1 MGLVA
6 GAAGTPGAFDE
17 DPPVSLKD
25 RRLRSKEPSDLISG
39 PAAERPI
46 VQAQAYLAIGAG
58 LIGLLTLA
66 LPHPSYFNVPGLLA
80 VQLFALG
87 MGVWALTFPSRVPFW
102 LLRIGPGIA
111 AVDTTIA
118 VILSGDATSGYAMF
132 YLWVG
137 LYAFYF
143 PGSRRQTAFYV
154 LFTAANYLVAIALTP
169 TTPAGSGAGTEI
181 YSSFVIAAGTLVTA
195 GILLTYLRG
204 RVERLI
210 SRLTDAAHTDPLT
223 GLPNRAGF
231 YRALDT
237 EIERVRP
244 DKRPVSALVIDVDFF
259 KEVNR
264 RHGTES
270 ADSTLQQLGSLL
282 ENSTRLIDSVARLE
296 GQQFA
301 VLLPELDKNA
311 AYLVAEQLLGKVRDV
326 FRPPAVVI
334 TISVGISTFPED
346 GEERDALFQAAT
358 DSLRAA
364 KVLGRNR
371 AVVFS
376 PEVEHTL
383 TSAGRRASLE
393 REANLSSALSLATK
407 LDGQDPYTTK
417 HSQTVGELCKQTV
430 RELGMTEG
438 HAQRVQL
445 AGVLHDI
452 GKVAVPEAI
461 VRKPGPLNDEEWAQ
475 MRRHPELG
483 ARILSGPGLEDL
495 RGWVLAHHER
505 PDGRGYPK
513 GLSAVDIPLEAS
525 VLAVCDAYEAM
536 TSDRIYGPAIGAQAA
551 SEELRRCAGT
561 QFEPAVV
568 DALLSAVAAAGAI
581 AES

>member
-39 PAAERPI
+39 RAAERPI
-46 VQAQAYLAIGAG
+46 VQVQAYLGIGAG

-66 LPHPSYFNVPGLLA
+66 LPHPSYVNVPGVLA
-80 VQLFALG
+80 VQLVALG
-87 MGVWALTFPSRVPFW
+87 MGIWAFSRPDAVPFW
-102 LLRIGPGIA
+102 LLRAGPVIA
-111 AVDTTIA
+111 TVDTTFA

-154 LFTAANYLVAIALTP
+154 LFTAVNYLVAIALTP
-169 TTPAGSGAGTEI
+169 TPPDSGGGTGI
-181 YSSFVIAAGTLVTA
+181 YTSFVIAAGTLVTA

-210 SRLTDAAHTDPLT
+210 GRLTDAARTDPLT

-231 YRALDT
+231 YLALET
-237 EIERVRP
+237 EIERLRSGE
-244 DKRPVSALVIDVDFF
+244 RPVSTLVVDVDFF

-264 RHGTES
+264 RHGTEA
-270 ADSTLQQLGSLL
+270 ADSTLQQLGSVL
-282 ENSTRLIDSVARLE
+282 EKSTRLIDTVARLE

-301 VLLPELDKNA
+301 VLLPEVDKND
-311 AYLVAEQLLGKVRDV
+311 AYLVAEQLLAEVREV

-334 TISVGISTFPED
+334 TISVGIATFPVD

-358 DSLRAA
+358 DALRAA

-376 PEVEHTL
+376 EMVEHTL
-383 TSAGRRASLE
+383 TSAGRSASLE
-393 REANLSSALSLATK
+393 QEANLSSALSLAAK
-407 LDGQDPYTTK
+407 LDGQSPYTTK
-417 HSQTVGELCKQTV
+417 HSQTVGELCKLTV
-430 RELGMTEG
+430 REMGMTEG

-452 GKVAVPEAI
+452 GKVAIPEAI
-461 VRKPGPLNDEEWAQ
+461 VTKPGPLTEEEWVQ
-475 MRRHPELG
+475 VRRHPELG
-483 ARILSGPGLEDL
+483 ARILSGAGLEDL

-513 GLSAVDIPLEAS
+513 GLCALDIPLEAS

-536 TSDRIYGPAIGAQAA
+536 TSDRVYKPAIGVKAA
-551 SEELRRCAGT
+551 AEELRRGAGT
-561 QFEPAVV
+561 QFEPVVV
-568 DALLSAVAAAGAI
+568 DALLTAVVAAGAA
-581 AES
+581 AEQ